1 MSSASTSSTTIQSLS
16 AFGSRPSCRSREPL
30 CEPPPEPLRERFSE
44 LVCSSHGCVVI
55 LGRGHPALMVR
66 DVEPELVEVVVDE
79 PRDEL
84 TDGVIGDQ
92 SS

>member
-1 MSSASTSSTTIQSLS
+1 
-16 AFGSRPSCRSREPL
+16 
-30 CEPPPEPLRERFSE
+30 
-44 LVCSSHGCVVI
+44 
-55 LGRGHPALMVR
+55 MVR